1 MFCAAILFL
10 SGALLL
16 YTALV
21 VPVQIL
27 VWDYSDPCQT
37 FPTLYFDIGVDTFFL
52 ASLVHFDDLG
62 QSL

>member
-1 MFCAAILFL
+1 MSSGILLL

-27 VWDYSDPCQT
+27 VWDYSDPCRM
-37 FPTLYFDIGVDTFFL
+37 FPTLYFDLGVDTFFL
-52 ASLVHFDDLG
+52 VSWG
-62 QSL
+62 WG